1 MNQLWPMAEAFLHDL
16 AAAPD
21 GGIVIGVMQD
31 PSNPQAT
38 LNSVSASGS
47 VGGTANDT
55 RHCRV
60 LIVDDHA
67 MLAASLA
74 AMIDGEPDMTV
85 VGAVTSLAEARAF
98 VSHQQPDVVL
108 LDHRLPDGLG
118 AHAVAGLREICPTAK
133 VVIMSAAADD
143 SAVLVATEQGAS
155 GFLSKTSGVD
165 ELLSAIRVV
174 AAGDVVLAPA
184 LLARLLPRMGGANK
198 SPSSALSSRELE
210 VLRLLSDGIT
220 TRQIADELH
229 LSVNTVRNHI
239 QNILGKMGV
248 HSKLEAVASGIR
260 DELISPPTSQ
270 Q

>member
-1 MNQLWPMAEAFLHDL
+1 MADGLLHDL
-16 AAAPD
+16 AGSPD
-21 GGIVIGVMQD
+21 GGIVIDVMQD
-31 PSNPQAT
+31 QSSPNAT
-38 LNSVSASGS
+38 RNSVIASGS

-74 AMIDGEPDMTV
+74 AMIDGEADMTV

-184 LLARLLPRMGGANK
+184 LLARLLPRMGGNK
-198 SPSSALSSRELE
+198 VPSSALSSRELE
-210 VLRLLSDGIT
+210 VLRLLSGGIT

-239 QNILGKMGV
+239 QNILGKLGV
-248 HSKLEAVASGIR
+248 HSKLEAVATGIR
-260 DELISPPTSQ
+260 DELISPPTIQ

>member
-1 MNQLWPMAEAFLHDL
+1 
-16 AAAPD
+16 
-21 GGIVIGVMQD
+21 
-31 PSNPQAT
+31 
-38 LNSVSASGS
+38 
-47 VGGTANDT
+47 
-55 RHCRV
+55 
-60 LIVDDHA
+60 

-74 AMIDGEPDMTV
+74 AMIDGEADMTV

-118 AHAVAGLREICPTAK
+118 AHAVASLREICPTAK

-198 SPSSALSSRELE
+198 VPSSALSSRELE

-248 HSKLEAVASGIR
+248 HSKLEAVATGIR